1 MTSARDNP
9 DASRATDAAIAPTT
23 ISADYKVA
31 IPKSTCERL
40 NWRPGQ
46 KLVFIPKGAGGL
58 LIAAPT
64 REDLIG
70 LTRGANTENYRDRND
85 RY

>member
-1 MTSARDNP
+1 VTNERDNP
-9 DASRATDAAIAPTT
+9 DGSRATDATTT
-23 ISADYKVA
+23 ISTDYKVA

-40 NWRPGQ
+40 SWRPGQ
-46 KLVFIPKGAGGL
+46 KLVFIPKGAGVL

-70 LTRGANTENYRDRND
+70 LTRGANTEDYRDRDD